1 MTDDR
6 TLTPNQTA
14 EYERALLACA
24 LQNADTARE
33 LLALVQAPM
42 IADAG
47 LSRAWSA
54 LRRVLAAE
62 TGPVYLTA
70 AVAGELVGEG
80 GDPPDWST
88 CTSWPARCR
97 PPRMPP
103 TTPAAWSMP
112 TSGARPPA

>member
-6 TLTPNQTA
+6 TLTPDLTA
-14 EYERALLACA
+14 EHERALLACA

-33 LLALVQAPM
+33 LLDLVQAPM

-97 PPRMPP
+97 PPQ
-103 TTPAAWSMP
+103 TPLGTPSKWSMP
-112 TSGARPPA
+112 TCAARPPA